1 MQPPPGPRRAARERG
16 APCAVGQAAP
26 GGAARAAGL
35 GAFRGALK
43 GEVANRVAFP
53 LSDEASFATG
63 ANRRVDGGVGA
74 RFAG

>member
-1 MQPPPGPRRAARERG
+1 VAQQRHRHQHGEGHRHAREAARARERAL
-16 APCAVGQAAP
+16 APLD
-26 GGAARAAGL
+26 R
-35 GAFRGALK
+35 
-43 GEVANRVAFP
+43 VANRVAFP